1 MKRLLIPLLLA
12 VLASSAA
19 ALIPRAGTEIECP
32 VGGEKFWA
40 QMYDDVPYQIC
51 PGNKLVFKTDRYGK
65 FTPQE
70 LARYRRIVNSQA
82 YRSLPKNAGDEYYL
96 AAFAELSGEYSA
108 SRVGY
113 LYFEAANGAADL
125 SRIEKQRLYAKAFRY
140 LKQALRETRD
150 PVELNNTRYALAN
163 MYRISGDFAQAGKIL
178 QQLQKQPLSPRNRK
192 QLEYVLESVRLKDRG
207 HILSVFDGR

>member
-1 MKRLLIPLLLA
+1 MKRLFFPLLLA

-19 ALIPRAGTEIECP
+19 ALSPRMGTEIECP

-125 SRIEKQRLYAKAFRY
+125 SRTEKQRLYTPKPSAICARRCAKPA
-140 LKQALRETRD
+140 T
-150 PVELNNTRYALAN
+150 P
-163 MYRISGDFAQAGKIL
+163 S
-178 QQLQKQPLSPRNRK
+178 S
-192 QLEYVLESVRLKDRG
+192 
-207 HILSVFDGR
+207 